1 MGREHSVAFLCQT
14 NRRESRPFLGEIS
27 HEQHHFSGDPATESS
42 QRRPKTF
49 MPQPK
54 PSLNSWKSWEM
65 THFAEVAGTAAS
77 KSRAATAHKPSGA
90 VAPAP
95 TFPGEEIAR
104 LRDAAHRE
112 GYQAGFD
119 SGREAAAVTGHELA
133 AQLGQAISRFD
144 SGVAQLEQAVA
155 DEVLALALEIA
166 RKVIHQTIAVQPGII
181 LEVIREALLQMPLQH
196 AMIHLNTDDAALV
209 RAHAGEQLTHAG
221 HRIQEDPQLGRG
233 DVVIEAGGAHLNAR
247 LAARWQNVIATI
259 GQDIP
264 WVAIDETGRP

>member
-1 MGREHSVAFLCQT
+1 MGREHSVAILCHT
-14 NRRESRPFLGEIS
+14 NRKESRPFFGEIS
-27 HEQHHFSGDPATESS
+27 HVLHQSSGAPAAESS
-42 QRRPKTF
+42 PRRPKTF
-49 MPQPK
+49 MHQPK
-54 PSLNSWKSWEM
+54 PSLNAWKTWEP
-65 THFAEVAGTAAS
+65 THFTDVGGTATGNI
-77 KSRAATAHKPSGA
+77 RPATTHMPSNA

-95 TFPGEEIAR
+95 TFPADEIAR

-119 SGREAAAVTGHELA
+119 SGREAAAIAGHELA
-133 AQLGQAISRFD
+133 AKLGQAISRFD
-144 SGVAQLEQAVA
+144 SSVAQIEQVVA

-166 RKVIHQTIAVQPGII
+166 RKVVHQAIAVQPGII

-196 AMIHLNTDDAALV
+196 AMIYLNTDDAALV

-221 HRIQEDPQLGRG
+221 HRIQEDPKLGRG

-259 GQDIP
+259 GQDTP
-264 WVAIDETGRP
+264 WLTTDEAGRP

>member
-14 NRRESRPFLGEIS
+14 NRKESRPLFGEIS
-27 HEQHHFSGDPATESS
+27 HEQHLFSGDPAAESS
-42 QRRPKTF
+42 PRRLKTF
-49 MPQPK
+49 MHQPK
-54 PSLNSWKSWEM
+54 SSPNAWKSWEM
-65 THFAEVAGTAAS
+65 THFAEGAGAAAS
-77 KSRAATAHKPSGA
+77 KIRAATPHIPSSA

-95 TFPGEEIAR
+95 TLPGEEIAR

-119 SGREAAAVTGHELA
+119 SGRAAAAATGHELA

-166 RKVIHQTIAVQPGII
+166 RKVIHQAIAVQPAII
-181 LEVIREALLQMPLQH
+181 LEVIREALQQMPLQH
-196 AMIHLNTDDAALV
+196 AMIHLNTEDAALV

-221 HRIQEDPQLGRG
+221 HRIQEDPQLARG

-259 GQDIP
+259 GQDTP
-264 WVAIDETGRP
+264 WLAMDETGRP